1 MYINKLLPWKYF
13 VFWVLDLNSLSQTII
28 SFATK
33 MPKVDDKINRSLSN
47 MKKFLF
53 IVVIKGI
60 EIIYL
65 ILLYYALNDL

>member
-33 MPKVDDKINRSLSN
+33 MPKVDDMINRSLSN

-53 IVVIKGI
+53 IVVKKGI

>member
-1 MYINKLLPWKYF
+1 MQ
-13 VFWVLDLNSLSQTII
+13 NSLSQTII

-33 MPKVDDKINRSLSN
+33 MAKVDDKINRSLSN